1 MKAIVF
7 ERYGPPEVLQVK
19 DVDTPTPEDNEV
31 RIAVHATSVTAAEGM
46 MRRGDTFMSR
56 VVLGLRR
63 PRKRYR
69 ILGIEL
75 AGEVESTG
83 RNVKRFRTGD
93 QVFGFTGF
101 KLGGYAEFACLPE
114 KSSLALKPANLTFEE
129 AASVVDGATT
139 AYFFLKQLGDIR
151 KGHRVLI
158 IGASGSIGAY
168 AVQLARHFE
177 ADVTGVCSAANA
189 DTVKSLGA
197 GTVIDYTT
205 EDFAKNGKTYDIIL
219 DTVGKTSFSRCK
231 GSLAARGLHLATTGN
246 MITNYLLTLW
256 TSMVGRKRFIF
267 KMSVEKNAALFFLK
281 ELIEAGQLRPIIDR
295 RYPMEQIVEA
305 HRYVEAG
312 HKKGNVVITVERDGV
327 PVKK

>member
-1 MKAIVF
+1 
-7 ERYGPPEVLQVK
+7 
-19 DVDTPTPEDNEV
+19 
-31 RIAVHATSVTAAEGM
+31 VHATSVTAAEGM

-114 KSSLALKPANLTFEE
+114 HSSLALKPANLSYEE

-151 KGHRVLI
+151 KGHKVLI

-189 DTVKSLGA
+189 DMVKSLGA
-197 GTVIDYTT
+197 GNVIDYTT
-205 EDFAKNGKTYDIIL
+205 EDFTKNGKTYDIVF
-219 DTVGKTSFSRCK
+219 DTVGRTSFSRCK
-231 GSLAARGLHLATTGN
+231 GSLATRGLHMATTGN

-281 ELIEAGQLRPIIDR
+281 ELIEAGQLKPIIDR
-295 RYPMEQIVEA
+295 RYPMEQIADA
-305 HRYVEAG
+305 HRYVETG
-312 HKKGNVVITVERDGV
+312 HKKGNVVITMGRDGNLGNSR
-327 PVKK
+327 